1 MINNLYK
8 YGLYGYL
15 RNGKAGKRA
24 ITDMYMNL
32 ITLVAADLHDY
43 KTPDFN
49 KYNYELALNTGIA
62 AFYKLNYPAS
72 VNHDKWCLTPAKPA
86 AVQDNMGVAQRITTF
101 GSDYAVELEVDKDCI
116 LIYNNSALYP
126 DYIFTHF
133 AEQLTETDISMSK
146 LVKWARMTPIPKAK
160 TDIDIAKYT
169 NALQRIID
177 GEDITV
183 VSDDLQLLTDGHQT
197 IDDNLLRLTDEN
209 AVEKLHFF
217 DEHHEQLIRRIAT
230 LGGLP
235 FCTTAKSAQNAIDEL
250 HDMDALSTFII
261 KDRIAC
267 RDDGFKRA
275 AQFMLDK
282 YNETFDFE
290 YKPNDVLA
298 KQLEKS
304 NLDVRQETAEV
315 EKIEAEV
322 EQIEAGIEQTEAETE
337 QVETETKTIEESEN
351 NEESIDTAPD
361 DIAGDDDSAETES
374 PDNESESD
382 TV

>member
-1 MINNLYK
+1 MNNLYK
-8 YGLYGYL
+8 VGLYSYL
-15 RNGKAGKRA
+15 RTGKANKRA
-24 ITDMYMNL
+24 IADMYMNL
-32 ITLVAADLHDY
+32 ITLISADLSDY
-43 KTPDFN
+43 ETPDFN
-49 KYNYELALNTGIA
+49 KYSYEQAINTGVA

-72 VNHDKWCLTPAKPA
+72 VNHDKWCCTPAKMA
-86 AVQDNMGVAQRITTF
+86 DIRNNMGISNKITTA
-101 GSDYAVELEVDKDCI
+101 GSDYAVELTVDDDCI

-160 TDIDIAKYT
+160 TDVDIAKYT
-169 NALQRIID
+169 TALQRIID

-183 VSDDLQLLTDGHQT
+183 VSDDLQLLMDGHQT

-261 KDRIAC
+261 KDRIYC

-275 AQFMLDK
+275 AQFMHDK
-282 YNETFDFE
+282 YGETFDFK
-290 YKPNDVLA
+290 YKPNDILA

-304 NLDVRQETAEV
+304 KLDVRQEEAEV

-322 EQIEAGIEQTEAETE
+322 EQIEAEIEKTDAETEQAEAETE
-337 QVETETKTIEESEN
+337 NIKDGENIETEDNAATDDTEQSDITGDRQSEN
-351 NEESIDTAPD
+351 NE
-361 DIAGDDDSAETES
+361 
-374 PDNESESD
+374 
-382 TV
+382 